1 MSDTEDTEGVE
12 PIECYAHER
21 VADLVE
27 LLMLHYDDLSAAEA
41 CNELFFAL
49 TAYVEGVVGLK
60 AAQEPLL
67 SLVKTL
73 SDEDVAP
80 PITRNDPN
88 ARVVVLKRLICD
100 HGKPF
105 RGPNACAECARK

>member
-1 MSDTEDTEGVE
+1 VSEDEGVE
-12 PIECYAHER
+12 PVECYAHER

-60 AAQEPLL
+60 AAEEPLL

-73 SDEDVAP
+73 SDEDVP
-80 PITRNDPN
+80 PTITRTDPE
-88 ARVVVLKRLICD
+88 ARVLVLKRLICD
-100 HGKPF
+100 HGKPY
-105 RGPNACAECARK
+105 RGPNACSECVRR